1 MIDIRT
7 VSGRLGERDYEIR
20 EAGFSAS
27 KVWKKRLMA
36 EVKPLFNTFS
46 DAPNMTFE
54 TPADLMNLFPLVES
68 IFVDGIET
76 IFDLLLEYAPALKAD
91 QEYIETNATD
101 HQIVSLFREVVLL
114 TDPFGIVAQLSPKI
128 GPPATST
135 LSNLPLA
142 NGVSA

>member
-1 MIDIRT
+1 MIEIRT
-7 VSGRLGERDYEIR
+7 VRGLLGEREYTIR
-20 EAGFSAS
+20 EAGFAAS

-76 IFDLLLEYAPALKAD
+76 IFDLLLEYSPALKED
-91 QEYIETNATD
+91 REYIEANATD
-101 HQIVSLFREVVLL
+101 HQIVSLFREVILL
-114 TDPFGIVAQLSPKI
+114 SDFLGLIAQMSASN
-128 GPPATST
+128 GPVMTGT
-135 LSNLPLA
+135 LSNSQLA